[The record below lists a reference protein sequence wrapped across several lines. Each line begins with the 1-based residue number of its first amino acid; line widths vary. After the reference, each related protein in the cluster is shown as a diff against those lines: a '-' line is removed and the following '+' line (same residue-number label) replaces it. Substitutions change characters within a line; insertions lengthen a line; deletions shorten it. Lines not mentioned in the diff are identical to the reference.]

1 MSQLDRV
8 QVSSSQDDTRTGA
21 HSEKIQ
27 VAPVSHIWLERLVAI
42 DSSWN
47 PRHWSLKLFERELV
61 NPAAR
66 VRGIFA
72 DELLVGYLIAH
83 VVLDEAHIVSLGL
96 DPSWRAR
103 GLGKAL
109 VGDFL
114 RIAALENISAVTL
127 EVRASNRV
135 AQRLYQGAGFAAC
148 GIRRHY
154 YSDNSE
160 DAVTMRWSR

>member
-1 MSQLDRV
+1 MDSPQTQQAEQGER
-8 QVSSSQDDTRTGA
+8 RAGA
-21 HSEKIQ
+21 HTGETQ
-27 VAPVSHIWLERLVAI
+27 VAPVSHIWLERLVEI

-47 PRHWSLKLFERELV
+47 PRHWSLKLFERELI

-66 VRGIFA
+66 VRGIFV

-96 DPSWRAR
+96 DPQWRGR
-103 GLGKAL
+103 GLGKTL
-109 VGDFL
+109 LNDFL
-114 RIAALENISAVTL
+114 RAAAVENITSITL
-127 EVRASNRV
+127 EVRASNRT
-135 AQRLYQGAGFAAC
+135 AQRLYEGAGFAVC

-160 DAVTMRWSR
+160 DAVTMRWTR